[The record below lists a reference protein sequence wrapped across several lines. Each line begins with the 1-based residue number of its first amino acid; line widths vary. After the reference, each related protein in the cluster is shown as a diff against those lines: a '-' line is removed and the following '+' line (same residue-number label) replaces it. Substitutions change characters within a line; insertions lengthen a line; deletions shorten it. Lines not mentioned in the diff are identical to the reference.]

1 MAQRLDLPRVH
12 GKISHSAVSLE
23 ATPETVLRF
32 IDRHIESV
40 EQLEILLLL
49 AQETRDWSFT
59 EIFKMIQSSEIS
71 IMQRLQQLIAAG
83 LIVTREGQFRFE
95 PSEDSS
101 RDTVHEL
108 AELYRLRRVRI
119 IEAIYNRKTDAVQSF
134 ADAFRFKKKE

>member
-1 MAQRLDLPRVH
+1 M
-12 GKISHSAVSLE
+12 SSE
-23 ATPETVLRF
+23 ATPETVLCF

-59 EIFKMIQSSEIS
+59 EIFKRIQSSEIS

-83 LIVTREGQFRFE
+83 FVVTNQGQFRFE
-95 PSEDSS
+95 PADAGVRETIRQLSD
-101 RDTVHEL
+101 
-108 AELYRLRRVRI
+108 LYRQRRVRV